1 MWVDTHTH
9 LFVKEF
15 DEDREEVIRRALNK
29 GVSKMLLPNIDLE
42 SIAAMHQLA
51 DANPTHCYPM
61 MGLHPSSVDT
71 NYKQV
76 LDQMENLLR
85 NRSYVG
91 IGETGLDY
99 YWDLSFKKE
108 QIKSLERHITWAIEF
123 SLPIILHTRESFDD
137 TYELIKS
144 ANCRELRGIFHC
156 FSGTEEDAMKVIK
169 LGGFKLGI
177 GGVYTFK
184 NSTLRESLK
193 DIPLEHIVLETDSP
207 YLAPHPFRGKRNESA
222 YLPVIAERM
231 AEERN
236 LSVKELEEV
245 TSRNAASLFPQI
257 QQEF

>member
-15 DEDREEVIRRALNK
+15 DEDREEVIRRALNE
-29 GVSKMLLPNIDLE
+29 GVGKMLLSNIDLQ
-42 SIAAMHQLA
+42 SIAAMHQLVA
-51 DANPTHCYPM
+51 DHPSHCYPM
-61 MGLHPSSVDT
+61 MGLHPSSVDAG
-71 NYKQV
+71 YKEA

-99 YWDLSFKKE
+99 YWDITYKKE
-108 QIKSLERHITWAIEF
+108 QIKSLERHIAWAIEF
-123 SLPIILHTRESFDD
+123 KLPIILHTRESFDD
-137 TYELIKS
+137 TYELINS
-144 ANCRELRGIFHC
+144 ANCSELRGIFHC
-156 FSGTEEDAMKVIK
+156 FSGTEEDAWKVIS

-193 DIPLEHIVLETDSP
+193 NIPLEHMVLETDSP

-222 YLPVIAERM
+222 YLRVIAERM
-231 AEERN
+231 AAERN
-236 LSVKELEEV
+236 LSVKEIEEV
-245 TSRNAASLFPQI
+245 TSRNAVSLFPQI
-257 QQEF
+257 RQ